1 MSSGWGSLNIPND
14 SDTIEKHLESFC
26 NESMVVVCELG
37 IERGHTGNMIVSI
50 LKKLGVPCV
59 KYYGVD
65 NLNYH
70 KWEHN
75 TKTEK
80 NIDFQHPEM
89 IFVEG
94 DYRALSSLE
103 EIDFGFIDA
112 CHCAECVFHDSIA
125 MSKKIKVGGSMA
137 FHDTSLRLQYPNIN
151 GLRPDAWQ
159 HYDSGRS
166 VRPINVVEG
175 IMMARG
181 KWSGEWEL
189 VMQTG
194 DDLSWGGI
202 RIYGKKS

>member
-103 EIDFGFIDA
+103 EIDFGFIR
-112 CHCAECVFHDSIA
+112 CYQILMIHQLEQLVHVLILLWVLRTYLWIA
-125 MSKKIKVGGSMA
+125 LIK
-137 FHDTSLRLQYPNIN
+137 F
-151 GLRPDAWQ
+151 
-159 HYDSGRS
+159 
-166 VRPINVVEG
+166 
-175 IMMARG
+175 
-181 KWSGEWEL
+181 
-189 VMQTG
+189 
-194 DDLSWGGI
+194 
-202 RIYGKKS
+202 